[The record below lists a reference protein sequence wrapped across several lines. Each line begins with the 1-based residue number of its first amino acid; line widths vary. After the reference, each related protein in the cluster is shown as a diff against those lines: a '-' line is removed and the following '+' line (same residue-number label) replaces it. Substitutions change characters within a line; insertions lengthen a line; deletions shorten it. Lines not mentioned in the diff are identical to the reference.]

1 MTQLHHMDHPSGGT
15 GLPLLLLHGFTGAG
29 DDFRHLFDLAA
40 LRSDR
45 RVVVPDLLGHGQTGG
60 PMPPLIHRE
69 SARAVIA
76 LLDDLGVDRCL
87 AIGCSLGGNTLL
99 HVATMAPTR
108 IAAMVVVAAT
118 PYFPEQARAV
128 MREQPVSRFMAEH
141 HDDMNFTPPL
151 LATIQA
157 PTLIVNGDRDR
168 SIRSSSRSSSTARSR
183 APRSGSSRRQATGRS
198 GGSTGP
204 HSATARCRSSTPPG
218 ARSRTFEDDLGR
230 ARGVVSS
237 V

>member
-69 SARAVIA
+69 SARSVIE
-76 LLDDLGVDRCL
+76 LLDNLGIDRCL

-157 PTLIVNGDRDR
+157 PTLIVNGDRDPLYPVEL
-168 SIRSSSRSSSTARSR
+168 SIQLYR
-183 APRSGSSRRQATGRS
+183 AIPRSALWIIPEAGHGPVWGEHGPAFRDRALSFLVAAVTPQEPLARPGR
-198 GGSTGP
+198 
-204 HSATARCRSSTPPG
+204 
-218 ARSRTFEDDLGR
+218 
-230 ARGVVSS
+230 
-237 V
+237 